1 MPRTITLQHCTQLPL
16 AFWGGLALGALLVAT
31 LMGAAW
37 EERLNGEAPA
47 MVLRGAITRE
57 AAAATAQA
65 AARPTTSQKIRE
77 SHGTISAEYGFVNFN
92 NDPLTVNFS
101 ITTRELAAYRLEYG
115 YTAAERAAIDQWQKS
130 AVADAYQ
137 YASKHGH
144 SQEQLNR
151 AGEKIAAEYRS
162 RLASFYQSRGFSLLP
177 GNLLVANIPEIVREN
192 TRKTRGIALA
202 LNSSG
207 EKLGYDSD
215 SIIAAALAFTQTAI
229 RYENVPMEIK
239 GRQTGGIYPPLET
252 LALGKGDCDTKTAL
266 LAAILLNWNRVKIV
280 GVGVPGHY
288 LMGILRNPAKGDA
301 FVEYKGGRYVLV
313 EPAGPGWLPPGTVDR
328 KTLSL
333 LNATDKVRIEPFTA
347 H

>member
-1 MPRTITLQHCTQLPL
+1 MPRTISSQSCTQLPL
-16 AFWGGLALGALLVAT
+16 GSWGGIALGALLAVS
-31 LMGAAW
+31 LMGATW
-37 EERLNGEAPA
+37 EERLNSDPPA
-47 MVLRGAITRE
+47 MVLRGAISRE
-57 AAAATAQA
+57 AAAATARA
-65 AARPTTSQKIRE
+65 AARPVTSQKIRE
-77 SHGTISAEYGFVNFN
+77 SHGIISAEYGFTNFN
-92 NDPLTVNFS
+92 NDPLTVTFS
-101 ITTRELAAYRLEYG
+101 IAAKDLAAYRLEYG

-130 AVADAYQ
+130 AVAEAYQ
-137 YASKHGH
+137 YAVKHGQ

-151 AGEKIAAEYRS
+151 AGEKIATEYRS
-162 RLASFYQSRGFSLLP
+162 RLASFYQERGFTMLP

-192 TRKTRGIALA
+192 TRKTRSVALA

-215 SIIAAALAFTQTAI
+215 SIIAAALAFIQTAI
-229 RYENVPMEIK
+229 RYENVPMEIR

-266 LAAILLNWNRVKIV
+266 LAAILLNWNKVRIV

-328 KTLSL
+328 KTLAL
-333 LNATDKVRIEPFTA
+333 LNAAEKVRIEPFMA

>member
-1 MPRTITLQHCTQLPL
+1 MPRTTSPQWCLHLPLGFWGAITL
-16 AFWGGLALGALLVAT
+16 ASLVAAT
-31 LMGAAW
+31 LMGATW
-37 EERLNGEAPA
+37 EARLNSDPPA

-57 AAAATAQA
+57 AAAATAHA
-65 AARPTTSQKIRE
+65 AAKPTTSQRIKE
-77 SHGTISAEYGFVNFN
+77 SLGVISAEYGFVNFN
-92 NDPLTVNFS
+92 NDPLTVQFS
-101 ITTRELAAYRLEYG
+101 ISVKELAAYRLEYG

-130 AVADAYQ
+130 AVAEAYQ
-137 YASKHGH
+137 YAVKHGQG
-144 SQEQLNR
+144 QEQLNR
-151 AGEKIAAEYRS
+151 AGEKIAAEYRR
-162 RLASFYQSRGFSLLP
+162 RLAAFYQSRGFSLFE
-177 GNLLVANIPEIVREN
+177 GNLLIANIPEIVREN
-192 TRKTRGIALA
+192 TRKTRNVALA

-215 SIIAAALAFTQTAI
+215 SIIAAALSFVQTAI
-229 RYENVPMEIK
+229 RYDNVPLENR

-266 LAAILLNWNRVKIV
+266 LASILLNWNRVRIV

-301 FVEYKGGRYVLV
+301 FVEYKGSRYVLV

-333 LNATDKVRIEPFTA
+333 LNMADKVRIEPFTA
-347 H
+347 Q